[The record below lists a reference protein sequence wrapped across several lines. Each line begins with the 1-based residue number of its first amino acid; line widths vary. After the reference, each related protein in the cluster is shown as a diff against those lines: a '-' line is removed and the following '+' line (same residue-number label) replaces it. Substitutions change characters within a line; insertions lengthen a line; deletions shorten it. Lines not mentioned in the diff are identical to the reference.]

1 MTGLIYPHTVQEKMT
16 LHIFFTLA
24 KNVEIILQERERQV
38 CNGGQ
43 RETDTDTTFPVIREP
58 ISETW
63 KKAKG
68 LKESDAELE
77 IFGEG

>member
-1 MTGLIYPHTVQEKMT
+1 MT

-43 RETDTDTTFPVIREP
+43 HHTDTDTTFPVIQEP

-68 LKESDAELE
+68 LQENDAELE
-77 IFGEG
+77 IFAKGSS

>member
-1 MTGLIYPHTVQEKMT
+1 MT
-16 LHIFFTLA
+16 LHIFFTRT
-24 KNVEIILQERERQV
+24 KNVGIILQERERQV

-43 RETDTDTTFPVIREP
+43 RQTDTDTTFPVIQEP

-68 LKESDAELE
+68 LKENDEELE
-77 IFGEG
+77 IFAKGSN